1 MEVLARRF
9 VSGLQKGLLHRV
21 LVKNMWTDATD
32 GLTEARMLA
41 ITESN
46 AICQLALSPR
56 VIVSQS
62 AAGVLREQVN
72 VLRVFVYRNEESC
85 LKHSVDM
92 YGEDSPRASTH
103 LKQDVLPTSSRV

>member
-1 MEVLARRF
+1 
-9 VSGLQKGLLHRV
+9 
-21 LVKNMWTDATD
+21 MWTDATD
-32 GLTEARMLA
+32 GLTEARTLA

-46 AICQLALSPR
+46 TICQLALSLY

-85 LKHSVDM
+85 LKRSVDM

-103 LKQDVLPTSSRV
+103 LKQDVLPTSSRVQACEKRQVGIIA